1 MQGQETPCI
10 RATSATSRAP
20 PRPRFAAL
28 LPWWYK
34 VLLSKDGCAAVML
47 VQRAVLYVGAT
58 WLRRGCRIV
67 GCMPSST
74 NSQIW
79 WDIR

>member
-10 RATSATSRAP
+10 RATAAACVARAGAVGP
-20 PRPRFAAL
+20 SFCHGVQGAII
-28 LPWWYK
+28 K
-34 VLLSKDGCAAVML
+34 VRLRVCDGF
-47 VQRAVLYVGAT
+47 QRAALYVGAT